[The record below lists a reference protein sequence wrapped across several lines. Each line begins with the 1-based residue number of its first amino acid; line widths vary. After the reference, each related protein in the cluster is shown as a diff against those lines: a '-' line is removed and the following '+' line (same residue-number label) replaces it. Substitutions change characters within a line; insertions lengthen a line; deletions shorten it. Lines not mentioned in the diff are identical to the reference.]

1 MNISEKCCFS
11 HDGKCGILTE
21 KNNTLNDPVECR
33 GTDIRCKF
41 RKTEEEYISSYN
53 ESVMMN
59 RAKGNCDKCRYKKKR
74 CQLLYMNEVY
84 DDGQAE

>member
-1 MNISEKCCFS
+1 MNNSEKCYFS

-21 KNNTLNDPVECR
+21 KGSMNNEPVECS
-33 GTDIRCKF
+33 GTDILCKF

-59 RAKGNCDKCRYKKKR
+59 REKGNCDRCRYKKKR
-74 CQLLYMNEVY
+74 CPIIRTNK
-84 DDGQAE
+84 D